1 MARNGRFGRLA
12 KSAGFRRNPQQH
24 AGTGANRQ
32 EKAPTDNS
40 WGFSIGGGN
49 ADLPQNSLKARAPRN
64 SLIINA
70 EVILHNHFPTTR
82 PEKRFSPLISRH
94 RTRVTGLQ

>member
-1 MARNGRFGRLA
+1 MAGNGQFWRAA

-40 WGFSIGGGN
+40 WGFSIGGGGGN
-49 ADLPQNSLKARAPRN
+49 
-64 SLIINA
+64 
-70 EVILHNHFPTTR
+70 
-82 PEKRFSPLISRH
+82 
-94 RTRVTGLQ
+94 RTRVQKYSTGSSTCLALPFDLTYTTRTRTLRRGESPIV

>member
-1 MARNGRFGRLA
+1 MARREWNVARNGQFGRLA

-40 WGFSIGGGN
+40 WGFSIGG
-49 ADLPQNSLKARAPRN
+49 AVATETKPILRVKAR
-64 SLIINA
+64 
-70 EVILHNHFPTTR
+70 F
-82 PEKRFSPLISRH
+82 
-94 RTRVTGLQ
+94 RVLVRV